1 MKVCDIVQ
9 FYSPLGGGVRRYI
22 EDKSRRFAE
31 TPDIEHIVIIP
42 SDQNVVE
49 YQFGS
54 KVYHIK
60 SLPLVGSISYRMLLN
75 KKRIFAILD
84 EEQPDIIEVGDPYR
98 SAWIALEGGRR
109 LNAPV
114 VAFYHSDFPRALG
127 RTIRRFC
134 GQSVQMLLSAPINR
148 YIVNLY
154 NQMGATVVASKR
166 LEKILTDCGINNVAQ
181 IPLGTDITKFHPNPN
196 SALIRKELDLS
207 DDDTL
212 IVFVG
217 RLARE
222 KNIRSLIRMMDELKN
237 NPGGPKGR
245 CHLLLV
251 GDGELRRIVER
262 ALAANDNISWFRY
275 CTDAKHLTAYY
286 SAADIF
292 LHAGVYETFGLT
304 SLEAQACGTRVII
317 VRGGGME
324 DTVEGEEPLITA
336 ESPHPVDLANAVREA
351 RALKHSQRPEQRRQR
366 MVENFSIEMT
376 IDRLVMLYHHLLE
389 GKHASEFTYKSE
401 VQKSEA
407 SIHEHNHST
416 LQPN

>member
-22 EDKSRRFAE
+22 EDKSRRFADK
-31 TPDIEHIVIIP
+31 PDIEHLVIIP
-42 SDQNVVE
+42 SDQNAVE

-60 SLPLVGSISYRMLLN
+60 SLPLIGSISYRMLLN
-75 KKRIFAILD
+75 QKRIFAILD
-84 EEQPDIIEVGDPYR
+84 EERPDIIEVGDPYR
-98 SAWIALEGGRR
+98 SAWIALEGGKR

-134 GQSVQMLLSAPINR
+134 GGSIQTLLSAPINR
-148 YIVNLY
+148 YVVNLY
-154 NQMGATVVASKR
+154 NQMSATVVAGKR
-166 LEKILTDCGINNVAQ
+166 LRGILTDCGINNVAH
-181 IPLGTDITKFHPNPN
+181 IPLGTDVTKFHPNPN
-196 SALIRKELDLS
+196 APRIRKELGLS
-207 DDDTL
+207 DNDTL
-212 IVFVG
+212 ILFVG

-222 KNIRSLIRMMDELKN
+222 KNIRALIRMMDELKN
-237 NPGGPKGR
+237 NPGGPGR

-262 ALAANDNISWFRY
+262 ALSKNDSISWFRY
-275 CTDAKHLTAYY
+275 CTDAEHLTAYY

-317 VRGGGME
+317 VNGGGME

-336 ESPHPVDLANAVREA
+336 QSPHPADLAEAVRKV
-351 RALKHSQRPEQRRQR
+351 RALPHSQPSEQRRQR

-376 IDRLVMLYHHLLE
+376 IDRLVMLYHHLLD
-389 GKHASEFTYKSE
+389 GKLASEFTVKSE
-401 VQKSEA
+401 PHTIET
-407 SIHEHNHST
+407 HEPNHST
-416 LQPN
+416 LFSNRP